1 LYRSEL
7 EVGISDMTL
16 QIAELKKLKQLTKIK
31 RKDTKKS
38 RGDSRIGEKSVDKSK
53 IGSDDVFS
61 TS

>member
-1 LYRSEL
+1 
-7 EVGISDMTL
+7 MTL

-31 RKDTKKS
+31 RKNTKKS
-38 RGDSRIGEKSVDKSK
+38 RGDSRIGEKSLDKSK